1 MAITKT
7 QPIKSTLKAAIDY
20 ICNLEKTDGKM
31 LVSSYGCTAE
41 TADIEFAWMRRHT
54 IDKGTHLGRHLIQA
68 FGPGEVSAEVANES
82 CYPNERKCPDREK
95 TGSGIF
101 SVYGRKPQSCDKIKK
116 ARNWNLW
123 R

>member
-1 MAITKT
+1 MTTSAIWK
-7 QPIKSTLKAAIDY
+7 
-20 ICNLEKTDGKM
+20 KTDGKM

-82 CYPNERKCPDREK
+82 CYLNERKCPDREK
-95 TGSGIF
+95 TGRAF
-101 SVYGRKPQSCDKIKK
+101 LVFMVENHNLVIK
-116 ARNWNLW
+116 
-123 R
+123 

>member
-68 FGPGEVSAEVANES
+68 FEPEEVSAEE
-82 CYPNERKCPDREK
+82 
-95 TGSGIF
+95 G
-101 SVYGRKPQSCDKIKK
+101 
-116 ARNWNLW
+116 
-123 R
+123 